1 MAIQYGHNVFMFDL
15 KLNNLSKKFDE
26 LLAVNDVSFNINSGE
41 FFSVLGPSGCG
52 KSTTLRMIAGFVM
65 PSGGKILIGDNDIT
79 YQAPETRNIGFVF
92 QNYAIF
98 PHMNVFDNI
107 AFGLKMRNINKN
119 EIIDKVKKS
128 LEQVNLLGFENR
140 YQRELSGG
148 EQQRVALARVLVTEP
163 QILLLDEPLSAL
175 DKKLREEM
183 KIWIKELQRK
193 LKITTVYVTH
203 DQSEA
208 LTMSD
213 RIAIMDKGKISQ
225 IGTPTEIYEKP
236 ANKFV
241 ADFIGISNFLPLEKK
256 SYSGDYINVSFL
268 NQNFQLKINEKI
280 NQEFSSAV
288 LRPEH
293 IIFNPNTDKD
303 ICILEGT
310 IDIISYQG
318 AIIRYIIN
326 SNEFKFISEFSNL
339 PESKIFKEG
348 ETVKFG
354 FDINNLV
361 LV

>member
-1 MAIQYGHNVFMFDL
+1 MFDL
-15 KLNNLSKKFDE
+15 KLNNLTKKFDE
-26 LLAVNDVSFNINSGE
+26 LFAVDDVSFNINSGE
-41 FFSVLGPSGCG
+41 FFSILGPSGCG

-65 PSGGKILIGDNDIT
+65 PTNGEILLGDNNIT
-79 YQAPETRNIGFVF
+79 YVAPEKRNIGFVF

-107 AFGLKMRNINKN
+107 AFGLKMRDVNKSLIV
-119 EIIDKVKKS
+119 EKVKSS

-140 YQRELSGG
+140 FQRELSGG

-183 KIWIKELQRK
+183 KIWIKELQKK
-193 LKITTVYVTH
+193 LQITTVYVTH

-225 IGTPTEIYEKP
+225 IGTPKEIYEKP
-236 ANKFV
+236 SNKFV

-256 SYSGDYINVSFL
+256 SVSGNEIEVSFRNKIFKIQNENVSDNL
-268 NQNFQLKINEKI
+268 
-280 NQEFSSAV
+280 SGV

-293 IIFNPNTDKD
+293 IIFNPENNEN
-303 ICILEGT
+303 IISFEGT
-310 IDIISYQG
+310 IEIISYQG
-318 AIIRYIIN
+318 ALIRYIIN
-326 SNEFKFISEFSNL
+326 VNGFKFTSEFSNL
-339 PESKIFKEG
+339 PKSKQYSEG
-348 ETVKFG
+348 EQVRFG
-354 FDINNLV
+354 FDKNNLV
-361 LV
+361 IV